1 MKLLLT
7 ALATSALAFGT
18 NAMAAEK
25 SPIVLVHGAFENDQ
39 VWGHVTAKLEKDGY
53 QVVAI
58 DLPGRPGNPATPDKV
73 SLGLYGDTVVA
84 ALAKLGRPAV
94 VVGHSFG
101 GIVIADAAEKAPAKI
116 KTLVF
121 MAAYLPHDGDSLV
134 SLAMQDPDA
143 KIGPHLQIKK
153 EQGIASI
160 EYSARADLFANGGP
174 EGLRKA
180 IPDLILDEPLAP
192 LATPVH
198 VTAARF
204 GTVDKVY
211 IHTAMD
217 QVISPAFQAKMVAAT
232 PVRAEYTLQTGHT
245 PFLTDPD
252 GLAAAIEQAAQQ
264 AAAVPM
270 SEKGRDGRAVSPP
283 RASVVG
289 RRPGHSEKLAID
301 STVIRIVAPWRLAG
315 VRHAPSLLF
324 PMTVASSTLHR
335 P

>member
-1 MKLLLT
+1 MKTFLA
-7 ALATSALAFGT
+7 ALATSALATSVLAVAG

-25 SPIVLVHGAFENDQ
+25 PPIVLVHGAFENAS
-39 VWGHVTAKLEKDGY
+39 VWGHVTAKLEADGY
-53 QVVAI
+53 KVVAV
-58 DLPGRPGNPATPDKV
+58 DLPGRPGNPAAPDQV
-73 SLGLYGDTVVA
+73 SLSQYGDTVDA
-84 ALAKLGRPAV
+84 ALAKLNRPAV

-101 GIVIADAAEKAPAKI
+101 GIVIADAAEKAPAKV

-121 MAAYLPHDGDSLV
+121 MAAYLPQDGDSLV
-134 SLAMQDPDA
+134 SLAQKDPDA

-160 EYSARADLFANGGP
+160 EYSARADLFANGAP

-204 GTVDKVY
+204 GRIDKVY

-217 QVISPAFQAKMVAAT
+217 QVISPAFQAKMVAVT
-232 PVRAEYTLQTGHT
+232 PVRAQFTLQTGHT

-252 GLAAAIEQAAQQ
+252 GLAKDIE
-264 AAAVPM
+264 AAAA
-270 SEKGRDGRAVSPP
+270 R
-283 RASVVG
+283 
-289 RRPGHSEKLAID
+289 
-301 STVIRIVAPWRLAG
+301 
-315 VRHAPSLLF
+315 
-324 PMTVASSTLHR
+324 
-335 P
+335 